1 MYQSTRTSKAV
12 GLELKNLRSCASTD
26 GDAWSASVYFGGK
39 RIGTAMYGGTGGPVE
54 VDVDDQTLISIRKTV
69 EGAGYQMLD
78 FNGSPYVEP
87 ATLHGFA
94 EFFFHELAEESM
106 ILKKLRPK
114 LRKSTYVHLQ
124 GAPEGEFVVYNCA
137 LSPET
142 KKHILKAE
150 GAKVDYI
157 LNEKIADLL

>member
-114 LRKSTYVHLQ
+114 LRNSTYVHLK
-124 GAPEGEFVVYNCA
+124 GAPDGQFVVYSC
-137 LSPET
+137 SFTPDT
-142 KKHILKAE
+142 KREIEKEE
-150 GAKVDYI
+150 GSKLEYF

>member
-1 MYQSTRTSKAV
+1 MYQSTRTSKAA

-26 GDAWSASVYFGGK
+26 GDAWSASIYLGGK
-39 RIGTAMYGGTGGPVE
+39 RIGTTSYGGTGGPVQ
-54 VDVDDQTLISIRKTV
+54 VDVDDQTLASLRKAV
-69 EGAGYQMLD
+69 EEAGYQMLD

-87 ATLHGFA
+87 TTLHGFA
-94 EFFFHELAEESM
+94 EFYFHELAEESM

-137 LSPET
+137 FDPET
-142 KKHILKAE
+142 KKHISKEE
-150 GAKVDYI
+150 GAQLDYI